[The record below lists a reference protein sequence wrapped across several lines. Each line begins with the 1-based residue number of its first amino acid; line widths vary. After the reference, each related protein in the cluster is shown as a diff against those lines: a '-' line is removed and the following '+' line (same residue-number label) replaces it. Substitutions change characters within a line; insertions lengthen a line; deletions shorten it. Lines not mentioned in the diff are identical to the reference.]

1 MRKPRLVVQSA
12 RIDRYHFFPRRFPP
26 RFLFFSVFLHPH
38 VFFAV
43 DSNRIA
49 PVARFFYDATR
60 KTRTNILSGRA
71 SLPDVTRDIRGI
83 TKRHFSNNEK
93 EREGER
99 RGTIISI
106 RERLFRELSA
116 AFSWKLI
123 FFSTEQLCVIQLS
136 FEICLAL
143 RKKF

>member
-1 MRKPRLVVQSA
+1 MRKRRLVVQSA
-12 RIDRYHFFPRRFPP
+12 RIDRYQFFPRRFSP

-49 PVARFFYDATR
+49 PVACFFYDATR
-60 KTRTNILSGRA
+60 KTSTNILSGRA

-83 TKRHFSNNEK
+83 AKRHFSNNEK

-106 RERLFRELSA
+106 RERLFRELSV

-123 FFSTEQLCVIQLS
+123 FFYGAIMRNTAFIRNLS
-136 FEICLAL
+136 CIR
-143 RKKF
+143 RKF